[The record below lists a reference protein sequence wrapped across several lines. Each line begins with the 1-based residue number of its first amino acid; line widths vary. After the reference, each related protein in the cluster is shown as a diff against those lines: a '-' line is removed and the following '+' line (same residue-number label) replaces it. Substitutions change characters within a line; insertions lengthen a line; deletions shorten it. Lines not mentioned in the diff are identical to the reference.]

1 MKVYIICDIEG
12 TAGVVDFARQCIV
25 EGAEYDRARR
35 AATDELNAAVEGAL
49 AGGATYVVAWDG
61 HGPYPGGI
69 DPFSVHKRCE
79 LVTAAGAGGP
89 IGMDGSFDAM
99 IMVGLHARAGTPG
112 GVLAHSFNDNVA
124 SLTINGQQIGE
135 IGMGLLQA
143 GQHGVPAVLV
153 TGDAAACRE
162 ATALEPGIRTATVK
176 EGLSED
182 ASDLMTIPTRTLSP
196 AAACALIRERAED
209 AVRNH
214 ATVRPFALGPPYQAK
229 IVYHRPGRA
238 AEMAKR
244 PNVELVDQRTIVI
257 RSDSL
262 SDLEV

>member
-1 MKVYIICDIEG
+1 VKVYIICDIEG

-69 DPFSVHKRCE
+69 DPFVVHKRCE

-124 SLTINGQQIGE
+124 
-135 IGMGLLQA
+135 
-143 GQHGVPAVLV
+143 
-153 TGDAAACRE
+153 
-162 ATALEPGIRTATVK
+162 
-176 EGLSED
+176 
-182 ASDLMTIPTRTLSP
+182 
-196 AAACALIRERAED
+196 
-209 AVRNH
+209 
-214 ATVRPFALGPPYQAK
+214 
-229 IVYHRPGRA
+229 
-238 AEMAKR
+238 
-244 PNVELVDQRTIVI
+244 
-257 RSDSL
+257 
-262 SDLEV
+262 